1 MLTDAGCS
9 REREQPQ
16 FREHL
21 NILPNGCCGD
31 ANFLTNNQE
40 TPKRW
45 RDRAGIRKWRRVQA
59 SLLCSLVG
67 WPQLSK
73 LAPYWTRSTLH
84 KWGTAGIFT
93 LFGAGRRAA
102 LFDLLERTKRISP
115 LSQPWESRM
124 LLMTPCAHLIRRA
137 WLPRRDSRPQRRA
150 NRARILNV
158 ELRGS
163 KWHPRRIS
171 RPIGPT

>member
-1 MLTDAGCS
+1 MAEGTSFALV
-9 REREQPQ
+9 QP
-16 FREHL
+16 
-21 NILPNGCCGD
+21 CGL
-31 ANFLTNNQE
+31 ATAFQTG
-40 TPKRW
+40 T
-45 RDRAGIRKWRRVQA
+45 
-59 SLLCSLVG
+59 LLDSVNS
-67 WPQLSK
+67 P
-73 LAPYWTRSTLH
+73 
-84 KWGTAGIFT
+84 WGTAGILT
-93 LFGAGRRAA
+93 LLGADRQAA